1 MPKTYTAA
9 GTVVAGEV
17 YTAAAHN
24 IIATDVNNFIVPPL
38 CRVRRATTQ
47 SISNSTDTFVT
58 FPIEDIDT
66 DGMFTATSDTITI
79 QTAGV
84 YQVSASILFAANN
97 TGARIMNIY
106 KNPTSV
112 SDFAAVFAS
121 QWTNA
126 TQTYSTVMSASGIAS
141 FTAGQTLK
149 IAVFQTSGG
158 PLNIGDTGFTSV
170 TQLSAA
176 WVGQT
181 S

>member
-9 GTVVAGEV
+9 GTVAAGDV

-24 IIATDVNNFIVPPL
+24 IIATDVNNFIVPPM

-47 SISNSTDTFVT
+47 SITNSTDTFVT

-79 QTAGV
+79 QTEGV

-97 TGARIMNIY
+97 TGARIINIY

-112 SDFAAVFAS
+112 SDFAAVLTS
-121 QWTNA
+121 EWTNA
-126 TQTYSTVMSASGIAS
+126 TQTYSTVMSASGISS
-141 FTAGQTLK
+141 FTAGQTVK
-149 IAVFQTSGG
+149 IGVFQTSGG
-158 PLNIGDTGFTSV
+158 ALNIGDTGFTSI
-170 TQLSAA
+170 TQLSVV
-176 WVGQT
+176 WVGRT